1 MKTKQNSLALFILLL
16 GISSAFIFSAFK
28 KDIPLYQY
36 RSNSTDE
43 VEIKKISN
51 WELVDDESSDCGL
64 TGSLVCRY
72 SFDGDIHDFKNFL
85 ELPSTTAAMINAGAE
100 STKR

>member
-1 MKTKQNSLALFILLL
+1 MRHLKNSLALFILLL

-28 KDIPLYQY
+28 KDIPQYQY

-43 VEIKKISN
+43 VEIKKIGN
-51 WELVDDESSDCGL
+51 WKLVDDKSPDCGV

-72 SFDGDIHDFKNFL
+72 AFDGDINDFKSFL
-85 ELPSTTAAMINAGAE
+85 ELPSTTAVMINAGAE